1 MNMIDVFNNDA
12 FAMTSMSEA
21 LQKVYNPSLSIL
33 KSGLFTAKPINTRSF
48 IMDVKEHHF
57 NILPLQQVGEPIPQR
72 SFKKGAMTQIP
83 TYRIGEG
90 AKLMAAELA
99 FLRQFGTPDEMVA
112 AAVTE
117 VAVRQ
122 QALLTDHDATLEY
135 MYLNALDGKVVDKD
149 GTVLID
155 MYDLFDLS
163 RPASVALPLS
173 TAKDGDLRELIER
186 QICIKIEDAAAGAQF
201 STIDASCGEDAWF
214 ALMKNPEFRELQKIA
229 ENVAAMG
236 GSTRNVPVQFAGVNW
251 SRYQRD
257 AQGKI
262 SLPSDKVKFYPS
274 GKGNTVFQDVMA
286 PGETFADL
294 GKYGSPIYSRIIPDT
309 KRDSYVELEVMS
321 YRMALCT
328 RPETLR
334 SGHIL

>member
-1 MNMIDVFNNDA
+1 
-12 FAMTSMSEA
+12 
-21 LQKVYNPSLSIL
+21 
-33 KSGLFTAKPINTRSF
+33 
-48 IMDVKEHHF
+48 
-57 NILPLQQVGEPIPQR
+57 
-72 SFKKGAMTQIP
+72 
-83 TYRIGEG
+83 
-90 AKLMAAELA
+90 MASELA
-99 FLRQFGTPDEMVA
+99 FLRQFGTPDQMVSS
-112 AAVTE
+112 AVTE

-135 MYLNALDGKVVDKD
+135 MYLNALDGKVVDKN

-155 MYDLFDLS
+155 MYDLFDLN
-163 RPASVALPLS
+163 RPASVGLPLG
-173 TAKDGDLRELIER
+173 TASNGELREMIER

-201 STIDASCGEDAWF
+201 SSIDASCGESAWF

-236 GSTRNVPVQFAGVNW
+236 GATRNIPVQFAGVNW

-257 AQGKI
+257 SKGKI
-262 SLPSDKVKFYPS
+262 SLPTNEVRFYPS

-286 PGETFADL
+286 PGETFADWGQY
-294 GKYGSPIYSRIIPDT
+294 GKPIYSRIIPDRD
-309 KRDSYVELEVMS
+309 RDSFVEVEVMS

-334 SGHIL
+334 TGHI